1 MKKNPRKAPQ
11 PGRAV
16 LILAGLALAA
26 LCLAPW
32 WPAVP
37 AGAFSFGD
45 AGKLLDVGKSALK
58 VGKAV
63 GKASEELT
71 PEHEYYIGRAVA
83 ASLLTSHRPWADENA
98 NRYLNLLG
106 QTLAAAS
113 ERPQTFGGYHF
124 LVLDSPDINAFGCP
138 GGLILVSRGLLQCC
152 QNEDQ
157 VAAVLAHE
165 IGHVS
170 LQHGLASIQQS
181 RVLDVAG
188 VLAQEGAQHA
198 GGNVAALSGAFS
210 GSVGDITK
218 TLMVNGYSRGQE
230 GEADA
235 EAAAILRRVGY
246 DPQALAQV
254 LAVMG
259 QRYRP
264 GGLDFAKTHPDPQD
278 RIAALREKI
287 GSSAAAAAPS
297 PARQARYQQ
306 ALGRI

>member
-1 MKKNPRKAPQ
+1 MTAKRRKTAK
-11 PGRAV
+11 PGCAT
-16 LILAGLALAA
+16 LALAA
-26 LCLAPW
+26 LSLCLLA
-32 WPAVP
+32 ASLSGS
-37 AGAFSFGD
+37 AGAFGLGD
-45 AGKLLDVGKSALK
+45 AGKLFEAGKSVVK

-63 GKASEELT
+63 GKATEEFT
-71 PEHEYYIGRAVA
+71 PEQEYYIGRAVA
-83 ASLLTSHRPWADENA
+83 ASILGSQRPFNDEAA

-106 QTLAAAS
+106 QTLADAS
-113 ERPQTFGGYHF
+113 DRPQTFGGYHF

-138 GGLILVSRGLLQCC
+138 GGLIMVTRGLLRCC

-170 LQHGLASIQQS
+170 LQHGLAAIQQS
-181 RVLDVAG
+181 RILDVAG
-188 VLAQEGAQHA
+188 VLAKEGASHA

-235 EAAAILRRVGY
+235 AAAVILERVGY
-246 DPQALAQV
+246 DAKALTQV
-254 LAVMG
+254 LATMA
-259 QRYRP
+259 QRYQP
-264 GGLDFAKTHPDPQD
+264 GGLDFAKTHPNPQD
-278 RIAALREKI
+278 RIAALTAKLP
-287 GSSAAAAAPS
+287 SAAPAPAP

>member
-1 MKKNPRKAPQ
+1 MK
-11 PGRAV
+11 PGRALLV
-16 LILAGLALAA
+16 LASLGLLIAAVCLAGQ
-26 LCLAPW
+26 
-32 WPAVP
+32 
-37 AGAFSFGD
+37 AGAFGLGD
-45 AGKLLDVGKSALK
+45 ANKLFEAGKSVVK
-58 VGKAV
+58 VGQAV

-83 ASLLTSHRPWADENA
+83 ASVMTSQRPWVEEGA
-98 NRYLNLLG
+98 NRYINLLG
-106 QTLAAAS
+106 QILAAAS
-113 ERPQTFGGYHF
+113 DRPQTFGGYHF
-124 LVLDSPDINAFGCP
+124 QVLDSPDINAFGCP
-138 GGLILVSRGLLQCC
+138 GGLIMVTRGLLKCC

-181 RVLDVAG
+181 RILDVAG
-188 VLAQEGAQHA
+188 VLAKEGASHA

-210 GSVGDITK
+210 GSVGDVTK

-235 EAAAILRRVGY
+235 VAATILARLGY
-246 DPQALAQV
+246 DPRALVQV
-254 LAVMG
+254 LATMG
-259 QRYRP
+259 QRYKP

-278 RIAALREKI
+278 RIEALQANMPDTPPAPPAA
-287 GSSAAAAAPS
+287 
-297 PARQARYQQ
+297 ARQARYQQ

>member
-1 MKKNPRKAPQ
+1 MK
-11 PGRAV
+11 AV
-16 LILAGLALAA
+16 HRTPIRTGLILLALASLT
-26 LCLAPW
+26 LCLLAGGLGGS
-32 WPAVP
+32 
-37 AGAFSFGD
+37 AGAFGLGD
-45 AGKLLDVGKSALK
+45 AGKLLEAGKSVIK

-63 GKASEELT
+63 GKAAEELT

-83 ASLLTSHRPWADENA
+83 ASVLASQRPWTGEAA
-98 NRYLNLLG
+98 NQYLNLLG

-113 ERPQTFGGYHF
+113 DRPQTFGGYHF

-138 GGLILVSRGLLQCC
+138 GGLIMVTRGLLACC

-181 RVLDVAG
+181 RILDVAG
-188 VLAQEGAQHA
+188 VLAKEGASHA
-198 GGNVAALSGAFS
+198 GGNVAMLSGAFS

-235 EAAAILRRVGY
+235 AAAAILERLGY
-246 DPQALAQV
+246 DPRALTQV
-254 LAVMG
+254 LATMG
-259 QRYRP
+259 QRYKP
-264 GGLDFAKTHPDPQD
+264 GGLDFAKTHPDPQE
-278 RIAALREKI
+278 RITALQAKMPETTP
-287 GSSAAAAAPS
+287 APPT

-306 ALGRI
+306 ALGSI

>member
-1 MKKNPRKAPQ
+1 MKKNRRKTPK
-11 PGRAV
+11 PGCAV
-16 LILAGLALAA
+16 LVLAGLVLTALV
-26 LCLAPW
+26 LSLS
-32 WPAVP
+32 WPSGQ

-45 AGKLLDVGKSALK
+45 ATKLLEVGKSA
-58 VGKAV
+58 VRAGKAI
-63 GKASEELT
+63 GKAAEELT
-71 PEHEYYIGRAVA
+71 PEHEYYIGRSVA
-83 ASLLTSHRPWADENA
+83 ASVLTSYRPWADEGA

-138 GGLILVSRGLLQCC
+138 GGLILVTRGLLQCC

-181 RVLDVAG
+181 RILDVAG
-188 VLAQEGAQHA
+188 VLAQEGAHHA

-235 EAAAILRRVGY
+235 EAVAILRRVGY

-259 QRYRP
+259 QRYQP
-264 GGLDFAKTHPDPQD
+264 GGLDFAKTHPSPQD
-278 RIAALREKI
+278 RIAAVQEKI
-287 GSSAAAAAPS
+287 GGGSPAPA

-306 ALGRI
+306 ALGKI